1 MNKALLLISGIIIC
15 FHVSGQFST
24 PNLAVKHISGSNQE
38 WIQIPSSTSINSK
51 TFFEE
56 YGEQLGLNEKSQ
68 MQLVRV
74 EHNANNWNHLR
85 YQQYYDGIKIQGSE
99 YILHEH
105 NNELISAN
113 GRIEA
118 NLEINTQ
125 AAINPVDAI
134 NIALKNDHSK
144 KYIWEV
150 EPEHKPQAELIIIDE
165 SYPDRSGNL
174 VLAYKVELFSL
185 NPIQK
190 TRYFIN
196 AHTGDVILSYNAL
209 ISCFGGPGAAQTLYT
224 GTQNIET
231 EESNGEH
238 ILHDVTRGE
247 GITTQSS
254 KGTQYTDSDNFWE
267 EASFTQKVGALDA
280 HYGAQKTFDFYKN
293 SFNRDGING
302 NNGRILLKII
312 DTTKYV
318 NAFWETATQS
328 TNFGIGDGVD
338 TGPLTTL
345 DVVGHEMTHG
355 VTEHTCGLEY
365 LFEAGA
371 MNEGLSDIF
380 GKSIEHKYDSANYDW
395 LIGSKFFFK
404 PDTAF
409 RSMSDPNRFKNPRY
423 YKGKNWNTG
432 SGDNG
437 GVHTN
442 SGVLNHWFYLLVTG
456 QSGTNEAGKTF
467 DVKAMGFDATTQLIY
482 QMMTDYL
489 ISTSYYHDAKEASL
503 QVAENIYGK
512 CSAEYMNIAEAWKA
526 VGVGNGV
533 VEGDLL
539 LSNYKIPQ
547 VACKEGLFPVEVRL
561 SNQSCGQV
569 ISKDTDVRLNVSV
582 PQKNKIIETYTLEN
596 DLLPGES
603 ILYKFKSPARID
615 KTATLITIEAM
626 MLNDADTSNNRFNI
640 SISKNNNSD
649 HDFRVSQINVSGSP
663 CELNNLQA
671 SIQAAYSGCSPVPAG
686 TELDLILKYDNEVI
700 NKKLKTVTTLYPNAT
715 YRSTAFNID
724 RSFSGY
730 KRIQAFLNYV
740 NDTVTNNNTVSFNA
754 VYINNSEL
762 GYLEPF
768 DNNQFDS
775 SLLALRVDS
784 FQTLSI
790 QSNISNSSAMV
801 FSGGQIFDSVG
812 RFIPNNGS
820 IFSSFFNSNSKFT
833 STIYLCIDTKDL
845 TTAFLSFDYMQKI
858 GNAPY
863 DTILVNPNFAAGTR
877 VQFRNERGNV
887 IGSPTYLQNASTES
901 IMQFHEQ
908 EIPITGGPVSIEIT
922 NLSLEGKLDSAGTGI
937 DLSKD
942 FVLMDNINIHAIAV
956 NSIDPLP
963 ASLLVYPNPV
973 NDEIT
978 FTGYQFSPGTVYS
991 LYNPLGKLI
1000 VAGDVTSDQMN
1011 LNTTSWIPG
1020 KYVLRLINRYG
1031 KHYSVHLLKL

>member
-1 MNKALLLISGIIIC
+1 MNKTLLLLSGILIC
-15 FHVSGQFST
+15 FHVSGQIAT

-38 WIQIPSSTSINSK
+38 WIQIPSSSNINSK

-56 YGEQLGLNEKSQ
+56 HGQQLGLNEKSL

-74 EHNANNWNHLR
+74 EHSAHNWNHLR

-105 NNELISAN
+105 DNELISAN

-125 AAINPVDAI
+125 AAINPVEAI
-134 NIALKNDHSK
+134 GIALKNDHSK

-150 EPEHKPQAELIIIDE
+150 EPEHKPQAELIIIDK

-185 NPIQK
+185 SPIQK
-190 TRYFIN
+190 TRYIIN

-247 GITTQSS
+247 GITTQSA

-280 HYGAQKTFDFYKN
+280 HYGAQKTYDFYKN

-302 NNGRILLKII
+302 KNARILLKII
-312 DTTKYV
+312 DTTTYV
-318 NAFWETATQS
+318 NAFWETATQ
-328 TNFGIGDGVD
+328 TLNFGIGDGVD

-365 LFEAGA
+365 LYEAGA

-380 GKSIEHKYDSANYDW
+380 GKSVEHKYDSANYDW

-442 SGVLNHWFYLLVTG
+442 SGVLNYWFYLLVTG

-482 QMMTDYL
+482 QMMTNYL

-503 QVAENIYGK
+503 QVAENLYGK
-512 CSAEYMNIAEAWKA
+512 CSDEYKNIAEAWRA
-526 VGVGNGV
+526 VGIGNGV

-547 VACKEGLFPVEVRL
+547 AACKEGLFPVEIRL
-561 SNQSCGQV
+561 TNQSCNQI
-569 ISKDTDVRLNVSV
+569 ISKDTDVRLTVSV

-649 HDFRVSQINVSGSP
+649 HDFRVSQVNVNGSP
-663 CELNNLQA
+663 CESNNLQA
-671 SIQAAYSGCSPVPAG
+671 TIQASYSGCSPVPAG
-686 TELDLILKYDNEVI
+686 TELDLVLKYDNEVI
-700 NKKLKTVTTLYPNAT
+700 NKKLKTVTTLYPNAN
-715 YRSTAFNID
+715 YRSTAFSID
-724 RSFSGY
+724 RNFSGY
-730 KRIQAFLNYV
+730 KRIQAALNYS
-740 NDTVTNNNTVSFNA
+740 NDTVTNNNTASFNA
-754 VYINNSEL
+754 VYINNSRL

-768 DNNQFDS
+768 DNDQFDS

-784 FQTLSI
+784 FQTLAI
-790 QSNISNSSAMV
+790 QSNVSNSPAML
-801 FSGGQIFDSVG
+801 FSGGQIFDSTG

-820 IFSSFFNSNSKFT
+820 MFTTFFTSNSKFT

-845 TTAFLSFDYMQKI
+845 TKAFLSFDYMQKV

-877 VQFRNERGNV
+877 VQFRNDRGNV

-901 IMQFHEQ
+901 IMRFHEQ
-908 EIPITGGPVSIEIT
+908 EIPITGGPVSIEIA
-922 NLSLEGKLDSAGTGI
+922 NLSLEGKLDSTGTGI

-942 FVLMDNINIHAIAV
+942 FVLMDNINIHAEAV
-956 NSIDPLP
+956 GTSEESNNAITI
-963 ASLLVYPNPV
+963 YPNPF
-973 NDEIT
+973 NES
-978 FTGYQFSPGTVYS
+978 FTIYIKDSPGGFDFDLYNILGIKILEGKSDSNVLELKTEHLPTGNYILKTHTGFSKNKSYS
-991 LYNPLGKLI
+991 LVK
-1000 VAGDVTSDQMN
+1000 M
-1011 LNTTSWIPG
+1011 
-1020 KYVLRLINRYG
+1020 
-1031 KHYSVHLLKL
+1031 

>member
-1 MNKALLLISGIIIC
+1 MHKLLLLLPVLFFYFQTSAQISK
-15 FHVSGQFST
+15 
-24 PNLAVKHISGSNQE
+24 PNLAVKHISSSNQE
-38 WIQIPSSTSINSK
+38 WIQMPSAARIQTI

-56 YGEQLGLNEKSQ
+56 FGEQLGLGEKSS
-68 MQLVRV
+68 MELIRK
-74 EHNANNWNHLR
+74 EHDANNWKHLR

-99 YILHEH
+99 FILHEH
-105 NNELISAN
+105 NDELISAN

-118 NLEINTQ
+118 NLQINTQ
-125 AAINPVDAI
+125 PAINPGEAI
-134 NIALKNDHSK
+134 GIALKNDLAK

-150 EPEHKPQAELIIIDE
+150 ETEQKPNAELIIIDE
-165 SYPDRSGNL
+165 HYPERSGNL
-174 VLAYKVELFSL
+174 VLAYKIELFSL
-185 NPIQK
+185 DPIQK
-190 TRYFIN
+190 IRYFIN
-196 AHTGDVILSYNAL
+196 AHTGEVIISYNTL
-209 ISCFGGPGAAQTLYT
+209 MSCFGAPGAAQTLYT

-238 ILHDVTRGE
+238 ILHDLTRGE
-247 GITTQSS
+247 GITTQSA

-280 HYGAQKTFDFYKN
+280 HYGAQKTYDFYKN

-302 NNGRILLKII
+302 KNARILLKII
-312 DTTKYV
+312 DTTSYV

-328 TNFGIGDGVD
+328 LNFGIGDGID

-365 LFEAGA
+365 LYEAGA
-371 MNEGLSDIF
+371 MNEALSDIF
-380 GKSIEHKYDSANYDW
+380 GKSIEHKYDSAHYDW

-442 SGVLNHWFYLLVTG
+442 SGVLNYWFYLLVTG

-467 DVKAMGFDATTQLIY
+467 DVKAMGFEATTQLIY
-482 QMMTDYL
+482 QMMTNYL

-503 QVAENIYGK
+503 QVAENLYGK
-512 CSAEYMNIAEAWKA
+512 CSDEYKNIAEAWRA

-561 SNQSCGQV
+561 TNQSCSQI
-569 ISKDTDVRLNVSV
+569 ISKDTDIRLTVSV
-582 PQKNKIIETYTLEN
+582 PQKNKIIETYTL
-596 DLLPGES
+596 DKDILPGES
-603 ILYKFKSPARID
+603 ILYKFISPARID

-626 MLNDADTSNNRFNI
+626 MLNDADTTNNRFNI

-649 HDFRVSQINVSGSP
+649 HDFRVSQVNVNGSP
-663 CELNNLQA
+663 CESNNLQA
-671 SIQAAYSGCSPVPAG
+671 TIQASYSGCSPVPAG

-700 NKKLKTVTTLYPNAT
+700 NKKLKTVTTLYPNAN
-715 YRSTAFNID
+715 YRSTAFGID

-730 KRIQAFLNYV
+730 KRIQAFLNYSS
-740 NDTVTNNNTVSFNA
+740 DTVTNNNSAAFNA
-754 VYINNSEL
+754 VYINNTKL

-784 FQTLSI
+784 FQILSI
-790 QSNISNSSAMV
+790 QSNISNSPAMV
-801 FSGGQIFDSVG
+801 FSGGQIFDSTG

-820 IFSSFFNSNSKFT
+820 IFANFFSSNSKFS
-833 STIYLCIDTKDL
+833 STIYLCLDTKDL
-845 TTAFLSFDYMQKI
+845 TKAFLSFDYMQKI
-858 GNAPY
+858 GDAPY

-877 VQFRNERGNV
+877 VQFRHDRGNV

-901 IMQFHEQ
+901 IMRFHEQ

-942 FVLMDNINIHAIAV
+942 YVLMDNINIHADAV
-956 NSIDPLP
+956 STSEESYNALMI
-963 ASLLVYPNPV
+963 YPNPFS
-973 NDEIT
+973 ES
-978 FTGYQFSPGTVYS
+978 FTIYLKDSPQGFEYS
-991 LYNPLGKLI
+991 LYNIYGVKILEGKSNSNELELKTGYLPTGNYILKTHSGLI
-1000 VAGDVTSDQMN
+1000 QNKSY
-1011 LNTTSWIPG
+1011 S
-1020 KYVLRLINRYG
+1020 LI
-1031 KHYSVHLLKL
+1031 KM